1 MTLAGMLALDRDAVI
16 CDFAETYHVLDVW
29 ALPVPLMAALASGL
43 REDSR
48 IKMKMA
54 GFRPLPIQ
62 AVLARMSDEVTMFRY
77 GFTED
82 AKNGK
87 DCPVLLSDL
96 MYPKEDKNKTKG
108 FDSGEDFLAAWN
120 AINGTKGG
128 E

>member
-1 MTLAGMLALDRDAVI
+1 MTLAGMLAFDKDAVI

-48 IKMKMA
+48 IKMKLA
-54 GFRPLPIQ
+54 GLRPLPVQ
-62 AVLARMSDEVTMFRY
+62 AMIAKLSDEVTMFRY

-82 AKNGK
+82 AQKGK
-87 DCPVLLSDL
+87 HIPPLCQDYMVQHEEE
-96 MYPKEDKNKTKG
+96 KKTIA
-108 FDSGEDFLAAWN
+108 FNSGEDFLAAWN
-120 AINGTKGG
+120 SITKGG